1 MKTNVQ
7 ARIGYDAGR
16 RRLILALGRGQ
27 SGKTLWSRWLVEAM
41 RARGMR
47 PVAVDADG
55 ITHGLSRDDEDAV
68 TLGGELVAYRSWWK
82 AALANG
88 EEFAG
93 RPVVVDLSPDTSL
106 VRRVD
111 PEGTD
116 FAGRYAALGFD
127 VTKAFFFGPDV
138 GDAFTFMKVGAGVT
152 AGTTLLVL
160 NEGAIGSRKPERFE
174 AVLAHPAVREAVE
187 RGARVARMPELHL
200 DLGRVSE
207 IGNFTAF
214 AGGDRDEAKPLSF
227 EQHAVRTWLTRMEE
241 AFAAFRREL
250 ALE

>member
-1 MKTNVQ
+1 MRTESRTDYLVTTRTPWRSE
-7 ARIGYDAGR
+7 ASSWPIGAGGR
-16 RRLILALGRGQ
+16 RRWP
-27 SGKTLWSRWLVEAM
+27 T
-41 RARGMR
+41 ARSS
-47 PVAVDADG
+47 PD
-55 ITHGLSRDDEDAV
+55 
-68 TLGGELVAYRSWWK
+68 
-82 AALANG
+82 
-88 EEFAG
+88 
-93 RPVVVDLSPDTSL
+93 RPVVVDFSPDTSL

-187 RGARVARMPELHL
+187 GGARVARMPELHL

-241 AFAAFRREL
+241 AFAEFRREL
-250 ALE
+250 ALG